1 MLSVA
6 TSSADDTA
14 DANVICDTLGDAD
27 CRLIA
32 ARLDEPMTASEVAER
47 CDVPL
52 STTYRKLDRLTE
64 VGLVAEGT
72 RIDDGHHAAVYRPA
86 FDAVTI
92 ERTDDG
98 LDAAIDAVAWGP
110 EERLATLWEE
120 VRSET

>member
-6 TSSADDTA
+6 STDDEAA
-14 DANVICDTLGDAD
+14 DATPICETLGDAD
-27 CRLIA
+27 CRTIA
-32 ARLDEPMTASEVAER
+32 ARLDEPLTASEVSEQ

-72 RIDDGHHAAVYRPA
+72 RIDDGHHASVYRPA

-92 ERTDDG
+92 ERAEEG
-98 LDAAIDAVAWGP
+98 LTAEIDAVAWRQ